1 MRQIDARAVSLGL
14 PVYLMMENAG
24 NALARHM
31 IKGLGLQ
38 SKKKTVTVMC
48 GLSNNGGGGFASAR
62 HMRYYGANVNV
73 ILLGRPKDIKTKDAK
88 LQWKTLEKFESIL
101 KISVITKAD
110 LKRAKEMITNADG
123 IIDAIFGTGYLGKII
138 KEPQRSAI
146 ELINSS
152 KAYIISN
159 DVPSGTN
166 ADTGE
171 VLDISVLPD
180 TIVVLHRMKPGIT
193 MKKGR
198 GFVVESIGIPSDVE
212 KEIS

>member
-1 MRQIDARAVSLGL
+1 M
-14 PVYLMMENAG
+14 
-24 NALARHM
+24 
-31 IKGLGLQ
+31 
-38 SKKKTVTVMC
+38 
-48 GLSNNGGGGFASAR
+48 
-62 HMRYYGANVNV
+62 
-73 ILLGRPKDIKTKDAK
+73 
-88 LQWKTLEKFESIL
+88 QWKTLEKFESIL

-123 IIDAIFGTGYLGKII
+123 IKDAIFGTGYLGKII

-152 KAYIISN
+152 KAYSISN

-193 MKKGR
+193 MKK
-198 GFVVESIGIPSDVE
+198 
-212 KEIS
+212 KEEVLLSKV

>member
-1 MRQIDARAVSLGL
+1 
-14 PVYLMMENAG
+14 
-24 NALARHM
+24 
-31 IKGLGLQ
+31 
-38 SKKKTVTVMC
+38 
-48 GLSNNGGGGFASAR
+48 
-62 HMRYYGANVNV
+62 
-73 ILLGRPKDIKTKDAK
+73 